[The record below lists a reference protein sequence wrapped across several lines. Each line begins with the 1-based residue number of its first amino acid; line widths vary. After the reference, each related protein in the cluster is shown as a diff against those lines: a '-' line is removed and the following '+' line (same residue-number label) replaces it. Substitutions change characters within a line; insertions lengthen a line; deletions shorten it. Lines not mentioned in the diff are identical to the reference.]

1 MIGKDTVRTIR
12 WEPAKI
18 WVDVLEMPIYHLKSD
33 KNQPNPQLYQAK
45 APQAVIGGNHMGAEL
60 QTGYTEINCPMQ
72 FFSKGIYIIGVE
84 INGADYFTQKVL
96 KTDWVLSYGQ
106 IAEYSST
113 GYLMFILMLQ
123 IKQCQE

>member
-1 MIGKDTVRTIR
+1 MNCNYPAYFGCLQMIGKDTVRTIR

-18 WVDVLEMPIYHLKSD
+18 WVDVLEMPIYRLKSD
-33 KNQPNPQLYQAK
+33 NNQPNPQLYQAK
-45 APQAVIGGNHMGAEL
+45 APQAVIGGNHVGAEL

-96 KTDWVLSYGQ
+96 KTD
-106 IAEYSST
+106 
-113 GYLMFILMLQ
+113 
-123 IKQCQE
+123 